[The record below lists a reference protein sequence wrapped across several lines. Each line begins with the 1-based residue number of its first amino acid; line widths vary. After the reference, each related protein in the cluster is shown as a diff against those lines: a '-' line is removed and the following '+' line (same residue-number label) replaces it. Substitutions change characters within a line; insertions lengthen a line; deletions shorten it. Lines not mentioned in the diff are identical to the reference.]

1 MAVHRDYAGGAE
13 DHRAE
18 GRVMQFAEDVAAGM
32 LTTWLHM
39 ILAPYYIM
47 TTLLPAA
54 RKRPESPPSRVAYR
68 PATYY
73 IMTTLL
79 PPARKCPE
87 SSPPCVAHQPAPD
100 LGPNVIRLAGSLRR
114 H

>member
-18 GRVMQFAEDVAAGM
+18 GRVMQFVEDVAVGM

-47 TTLLPAA
+47 TALLPST
-54 RKRPESPPSRVAYR
+54 RKHPESPP
-68 PATYY
+68 PH
-73 IMTTLL
+73 
-79 PPARKCPE
+79 
-87 SSPPCVAHQPAPD
+87 VAHQPAPD